1 MFTYLSLHTPSLFN
15 PVSNKYYCV
24 YSQMMGETY
33 WLIFN
38 DFFQGRPVPSIQR
51 PVSLISASQIPSKC
65 IFLSTR
71 MSVRLPNIHY
81 ITPYV
86 HDNNATVN
94 MEVHIFVLYGKSKGL
109 SLKIYNS
116 HVLDILWRNLLIL
129 HSTHIEAVFL
139 MGSDF
144 NKLSILNTHVLF
156 ENSQSFIIII
166 KLNCLSTTTRYLKW
180 LLMAIFL

>member
-1 MFTYLSLHTPSLFN
+1 
-15 PVSNKYYCV
+15 
-24 YSQMMGETY
+24 
-33 WLIFN
+33 
-38 DFFQGRPVPSIQR
+38 
-51 PVSLISASQIPSKC
+51 
-65 IFLSTR
+65 

-86 HDNNATVN
+86 HDNTCNSTVN

-129 HSTHIEAVFL
+129 HIAVVFL

-144 NKLSILNTHVLF
+144 NKLLILKTLWKFSIFCNIDYKTLLLINNYQVF
-156 ENSQSFIIII
+156 KMYFNGYFVIGRS
-166 KLNCLSTTTRYLKW
+166 STTSGRWASSRCSSWTVTYSWCTQTGRRVRRTPPNRSPPASSSTAARTPL
-180 LLMAIFL
+180 